1 MLKNIKNIY
10 FLGIGGIGMSALA
23 HWINLRNINT
33 QGWDDA
39 ENTLVLN
46 NLADKGIKIHNKF
59 KKDHFLIDVT
69 KFKTTNSIV
78 IYTPAVSKNH
88 PIFQYFKLK
97 KISIYKRSELLQYI
111 SADYKVIAIA
121 GTHGK
126 TTISIMLSHILKSSG
141 VDCNAFFGGISK
153 NYNSNFLTGNSGIMV
168 VEADEYDKSLL
179 KLSPYMSLISSM
191 DKDHGDI
198 YLNDA
203 EMTDA
208 YKQFIENTQKSII
221 GRHDLSPEFDY
232 TYSVE
237 SDSDFYVSKYKFEH
251 NRLMFNL
258 HFPNKKTVKTSL
270 LYGAKYNMENAVAA
284 SALAFLIGVNPIDI
298 GKSLM
303 SFNGVGRRFEYHLNT
318 DNQIIIDD
326 YAHHPEELAALINST
341 RLLYPQKEIFLIFQP
356 HLFSRTQ
363 DLEMEFASVL
373 SLVDK
378 LVLIDIYPAREE
390 KISGVTS
397 KNLLKKIKLNHK
409 WYVDETVFCDKNKTL
424 FSSIL
429 LSENPDLVITAGAGD
444 VYKLIPKIKSI
455 LG

>member
-1 MLKNIKNIY
+1 MLKNIKNMY

-23 HWINLRNINT
+23 HWSNLRNIKT

-46 NLADKGIKIHNKF
+46 NLKDKGIKIHNKSREER
-59 KKDHFLIDVT
+59 FLIDV
-69 KFKTTNSIV
+69 KEFKTTNSIV
-78 IYTPAVSKNH
+78 IYTPAVSTNH

-111 SADYKVIAIA
+111 SANYRVIAIA

-153 NYNSNFLTGNSGIMV
+153 NYNSNFLTGNSDIMV

-198 YLNDA
+198 YLNDD
-203 EMTDA
+203 ELTDA
-208 YKQFIENTQKSII
+208 YKQFIKNTQKHII
-221 GRHDLSPEFDY
+221 GRHDLIPRFDY

-237 SDSDFYVSKYKFEH
+237 LDSDFYASKYKFEH
-251 NRLMFNL
+251 NRLTFNL
-258 HFPNKKTVKTSL
+258 NFPNKKTVKTSL
-270 LYGAKYNMENAVAA
+270 LYGSKYNMENAIAA
-284 SALAFLIGVNPIDI
+284 SALAFLIGISPIDI

-303 SFNGVGRRFEYHLNT
+303 SFNGVRRRFEYHLNT
-318 DNQIIIDD
+318 ANQIIIDD
-326 YAHHPEELAALINST
+326 YAHHPAELSALINST
-341 RLLYPQKEIFLIFQP
+341 RLLYPKKEIFLIFQP

-363 DLEMEFASVL
+363 DLELEFASVL

-378 LVLIDIYPAREE
+378 LILIDIYPAREE

-397 KNLLKKIKLNHK
+397 PNLLKKIQLNHK
-409 WYVDETVFCDKNKTL
+409 WYIDETVFRDNNKTL

-429 LSENPDLVITAGAGD
+429 FSENPDLVITAGAGN

>member
-1 MLKNIKNIY
+1 MLNNIKNIY

-23 HWINLRNINT
+23 HWSNLRNINT

-39 ENTLVLN
+39 KNNLVLN
-46 NLADKGIKIHNKF
+46 NLADKGIKIHNKS
-59 KKDHFLIDVT
+59 KEDHFLIDVK

-78 IYTPAVSKNH
+78 IYTPAVSTNH

-97 KISIYKRSELLQYI
+97 KINIYKRSELLQYI

-141 VDCNAFFGGISK
+141 IDCNAFFGGISK
-153 NYNSNFLTGNSGIMV
+153 NYNSNFLTGNSRIMV

-179 KLSPYMSLISSM
+179 KLSPYISLISSM

-208 YKQFIENTQKSII
+208 YKQFIENTQKRII

-237 SDSDFYVSKYKFEH
+237 SDSDFYASKYKFEH
-251 NRLMFNL
+251 NRLIFNL

-270 LYGAKYNMENAVAA
+270 LYGSKYNMENAVAA
-284 SALAFLIGVNPIDI
+284 SALAFLIGVNPVDI

-318 DNQIIIDD
+318 ANQIIIDD
-326 YAHHPEELAALINST
+326 YAHHPKELAALINST
-341 RLLYPQKEIFLIFQP
+341 RLLYPKKEIFLIFQP

-363 DLEMEFASVL
+363 DLELEFASVL

-378 LVLIDIYPAREE
+378 LILIDIYPAREE

-409 WYVDETVFCDKNKTL
+409 WYVDETVFFDNNKTL